1 MNKILS
7 IIIPTYNMSKYLSK
21 CLDSMIV
28 DGMNC
33 LEVLVINDGST
44 DNSSEIG
51 HTYQEKY
58 PETFRIIDKVNG
70 NYGSCVNRGLS
81 EARGKYIKVV
91 DADDFLDK
99 HSLEK
104 LLVYLQDIDA
114 DLILSDF
121 NKVYEDGREEPEDG
135 LPFPVAKLMDS
146 NKLFENRIVCMGMKM
161 HRIIYKLENIKQLQ
175 YKQMEGVSY
184 TDQQWMFIPMS
195 KVNTF
200 VYLDIPL
207 YKYLYDR
214 EGQTMSIS
222 FYKKAMPQ
230 YMAVILSLIDIYNA
244 TVKDLNNSHKN
255 YYEFRIESQ
264 LGVIY
269 RNYLANGYHLD
280 LKELKKFDLELQSK
294 NMFFYQMMNQQ
305 TILRGYK
312 FIKMWRRFD
321 YKNDYGIITFLFRL
335 THKNMRR

>member
-1 MNKILS
+1 M
-7 IIIPTYNMSKYLSK
+7 
-21 CLDSMIV
+21 
-28 DGMNC
+28 
-33 LEVLVINDGST
+33 
-44 DNSSEIG
+44 
-51 HTYQEKY
+51 
-58 PETFRIIDKVNG
+58 
-70 NYGSCVNRGLS
+70 
-81 EARGKYIKVV
+81 
-91 DADDFLDK
+91 
-99 HSLEK
+99 
-104 LLVYLQDIDA
+104 VYLQDIDA